1 MQDTPQVFIIGKISG
16 AKYFEHTKLYVKYSI
31 KRGDK
36 WNLVSGKEE
45 GNIKFKIYYKVK
57 LFNPK
62 PIMANM
68 CLSNIHL
75 I

>member
-45 GNIKFKIYYKVK
+45 GKIKFKYITR
-57 LFNPK
+57 
-62 PIMANM
+62 
-68 CLSNIHL
+68 
-75 I
+75 